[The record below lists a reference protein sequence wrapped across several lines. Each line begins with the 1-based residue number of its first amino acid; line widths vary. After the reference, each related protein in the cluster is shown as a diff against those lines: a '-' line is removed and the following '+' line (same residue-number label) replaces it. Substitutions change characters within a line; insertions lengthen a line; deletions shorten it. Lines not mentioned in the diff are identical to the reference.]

1 MANGPL
7 GGFMPTPAS
16 PGQPPQVKLDT
27 SAESRGNFNKFLGTL
42 PKNGAIAPLQTG
54 VMSSSVAPVSPIAGN
69 VNIFQPQMSPMMA
82 MAPMT
87 MPMMPPAQPVQMMRT
102 GGEASGEFS
111 DTDALGG
118 FDDFSSGFTEEEDPS
133 RAGDFQTDESG
144 IFTGSGSDDQPVV
157 LPTPKPDILKEA
169 VDRAEKEIFGGTES
183 DALKFIDDQNNLTAS
198 GQKAYEDAIR
208 GNLAELQD
216 PAKPDAGG
224 LQLASFFDNRG
235 LLDGAKSTTAG
246 DISRAAFAGVTPTRS
261 IDTGAKG
268 LESITDLGLD
278 EIDPFDIQ
286 PTFQNIGLP
295 GTSGL
300 PNVRSTRSTV
310 AQDQARAIANLVGPK
325 QPTVGELLQQ
335 NILADRGRALGPITF
350 ADDLANFQERFTSSP
365 PPDDFEENV
374 GVPGVLRQGDQIR
387 SAKDFEFTFT
397 PKGIKDKEQRELR
410 ELRDIDEAIEVA
422 ERGPLTD
429 EVVPG
434 EDDIFED
441 RFGVRA
447 KVPDAAKIFG
457 GKKITN
463 LPTGEE
469 FEPPPIVAPGIE
481 APKEFTD
488 PFPGAGVKVGSFTIP
503 TLTSLANQFS
513 QFSRGRVLDSIAQ
526 KGYTPVY
533 DGDVIVGA
541 KDRFGNLM
549 EGIDPNAPMGS
560 DDNQDPVRKL
570 IQQTAKKEEEEKE
583 TPPNVIG
590 GGVTPTPISQTPSTV
605 VPSTFG
611 PSTASF
617 TPVGFNTGDLNDLIA
632 RITGISSPR
641 RMQEGGIVNAVDN
654 FLNKVA

>member
-87 MPMMPPAQPVQMMRT
+87 MPMMPPAQPVAMMQE
-102 GGEASGEFS
+102 GGDPMDASFS
-111 DTDALGG
+111 DFSG
-118 FDDFSSGFTEEEDPS
+118 FDDSSDPFGGGDSGQEDTS
-133 RAGDFQTDESG
+133 DSFDANMGLSNQEVQN
-144 IFTGSGSDDQPVV
+144 IFGGGDDQPVV
-157 LPTPKPDILKEA
+157 LPTPRPEILKQA

-310 AQDQARAIANLVGPK
+310 PQDQARAIVNLVGK
-325 QPTVGELLQQ
+325 AQPSLGELLQQ
-335 NILADRGRALGPITF
+335 NNQQLTAQRGRALGPINFRDDAEDSNF
-350 ADDLANFQERFTSSP
+350 ANINRQTPAVDTVLDLDTKTREQSRVG
-365 PPDDFEENV
+365 DDF
-374 GVPGVLRQGDQIR
+374 
-387 SAKDFEFTFT
+387 
-397 PKGIKDKEQRELR
+397 
-410 ELRDIDEAIEVA
+410 
-422 ERGPLTD
+422 
-429 EVVPG
+429 
-434 EDDIFED
+434 
-441 RFGVRA
+441 
-447 KVPDAAKIFG
+447 DAALNLADRNEADRLAAG
-457 GKKITN
+457 QAMGVGTPPLDTTNITETALGARN
-463 LPTGEE
+463 KTTGD
-469 FEPPPIVAPGIE
+469 EPPPIVAPGIE
-481 APKEFTD
+481 APKEFRD
-488 PFPGAGVKVGSFTIP
+488 PFPGAGIKVGNFTIP

-549 EGIDPNAPMGS
+549 EGMDPNAPMGS

-570 IQQTAKKEEEEKE
+570 IQQAAKKEEEEKE

>member
-310 AQDQARAIANLVGPK
+310 PQDQARAIVNLVGK
-325 QPTVGELLQQ
+325 AQPSLGELLQQ
-335 NILADRGRALGPITF
+335 NNQQLTAQRGRALGPINFRDDAEDSNF
-350 ADDLANFQERFTSSP
+350 ANI
-365 PPDDFEENV
+365 N
-374 GVPGVLRQGDQIR
+374 RQ
-387 SAKDFEFTFT
+387 T
-397 PKGIKDKEQRELR
+397 PAVD
-410 ELRDIDEAIEVA
+410 
-422 ERGPLTD
+422 T
-429 EVVPG
+429 
-434 EDDIFED
+434 
-441 RFGVRA
+441 
-447 KVPDAAKIFG
+447 
-457 GKKITN
+457 
-463 LPTGEE
+463 
-469 FEPPPIVAPGIE
+469 
-481 APKEFTD
+481 
-488 PFPGAGVKVGSFTIP
+488 
-503 TLTSLANQFS
+503 
-513 QFSRGRVLDSIAQ
+513 VLDLDTKTREQSR
-526 KGYTPVY
+526 
-533 DGDVIVGA
+533 VG
-541 KDRFGNLM
+541 
-549 EGIDPNAPMGS
+549 
-560 DDNQDPVRKL
+560 
-570 IQQTAKKEEEEKE
+570 
-583 TPPNVIG
+583 
-590 GGVTPTPISQTPSTV
+590 
-605 VPSTFG
+605 
-611 PSTASF
+611 
-617 TPVGFNTGDLNDLIA
+617 
-632 RITGISSPR
+632 
-641 RMQEGGIVNAVDN
+641 
-654 FLNKVA
+654 